1 MFISIPRLIAI
12 PFVIYV
18 YRKVLRALFR
28 GEPDQSFK
36 EERQSIEESSL
47 FDFTEGFKMIY
58 TMLNIYLTFI
68 GELILLR
75 KPIKNFG
82 QALGLLLLSVVANKL
97 GDLALA
103 WALLFFVLI
112 PPLLRTPDLNS
123 KTEKSQLTFS
133 ERHRFLAKFIPL
145 FEYLESKVPRF
156 DPTSAVS
163 KN

>member
-1 MFISIPRLIAI
+1 M
-12 PFVIYV
+12 IYV
-18 YRKVLRALFR
+18 YRKVFRALLR

-58 TMLNIYLTFI
+58 TMLNIYITFI
-68 GELILLR
+68 SELILLR

-82 QALGLLLLSVVANKL
+82 QALGLLLLSVVANKF
-97 GDLALA
+97 GDMALA

-123 KTEKSQLTFS
+123 KTEKSGFKLSRQVRIFS
-133 ERHRFLAKFIPL
+133 RGYHLHCK
-145 FEYLESKVPRF
+145 
-156 DPTSAVS
+156 
-163 KN
+163 